1 MPIRT
6 PRSGRRW
13 PRDVASTAE
22 PGRAVLWG
30 RASGA
35 GPSPEWMVRH
45 TLTPGDLRDLR
56 VETIKSNVDLEDSPI
71 LMNISWILR
80 ADASIRL
87 LKATKICVMGKSHFQ
102 SYSCIR
108 CNYTQAFQTQTRPS
122 GGKWTFSYIGF
133 PVELNTVYFI
143 GAHNIPNAN
152 MNEDGPSMAVNFTSP
167 GCLDHVMK
175 YKKKCIEAGSL
186 WKPNITACK
195 RSANTVEVNFTTSP
209 LGDRYMALIQSTAVI
224 GTSYVSE
231 ELTRT
236 SVVVHVTGESE
247 GAVVQLT
254 PYFHTCG
261 NDCIRQRGT
270 VVQCPQTGVSSPQ
283 DHDRSVLG
291 GWLPLLLSALLVAT
305 WVLVAGIYLIWRHE
319 RIKKTSFST
328 TTLLPSIKVLV
339 VYPSEI
345 CFHHTVCYF
354 TEFLQNRCRSEVILE
369 KWQKKKIAEMGPVQ
383 WLTTQKQAADK
394 VIFLLSNGNTT
405 CDGNCDEK
413 EGGPCESSRDLFHLA
428 FNLFCSDLRS
438 QAHLHKYVVVYF
450 REGDIADSYRALS
463 VCPTYRLTKDATG
476 FCAELL
482 RAKQHVSVGR
492 RSRAC
497 HYSCCSL

>member
-6 PRSGRRW
+6 PRGGGRW

-22 PGRAVLWG
+22 PGRAVLGG

-45 TLTPGDLRDLR
+45 TLTPGDLRDLQ
-56 VETIKSNVDLEDSPI
+56 VETIKSNVDLEDSSI

-80 ADASIRL
+80 AD
-87 LKATKICVMGKSHFQ
+87 
-102 SYSCIR
+102 
-108 CNYTQAFQTQTRPS
+108 
-122 GGKWTFSYIGF
+122 
-133 PVELNTVYFI
+133 
-143 GAHNIPNAN
+143 
-152 MNEDGPSMAVNFTSP
+152 

-195 RSANTVEVNFTTSP
+195 RSANMVEVNFTTSP

-231 ELTRT
+231 KELTRT

-283 DHDRSVLG
+283 DHDRSVLR

-394 VIFLLSNGNTT
+394 VIFLLSNDSTT
-405 CDGNCDEK
+405 CDGNCDK
-413 EGGPCESSRDLFHLA
+413 KGGPCENSQDLFHLA

-450 REGDIADSYRALS
+450 REGDITDSYRALS

-482 RAKQHVSVGR
+482 RAKQRVSVGR
-492 RSRAC
+492 RPRAC
-497 HYSCCSL
+497 RYSCCSL

>member
-6 PRSGRRW
+6 PRGGGRW

-22 PGRAVLWG
+22 PGRAVLGG

-45 TLTPGDLRDLR
+45 TLTPGDLRDLQ
-56 VETIKSNVDLEDSPI
+56 VETIKSNVDLEDSSI

-195 RSANTVEVNFTTSP
+195 RSANMVEVNFTTSP

-231 ELTRT
+231 
-236 SVVVHVTGESE
+236 
-247 GAVVQLT
+247 LT

-270 VVQCPQTGVSSPQ
+270 VVQCPQTAVSSPQ
-283 DHDRSVLG
+283 D
-291 GWLPLLLSALLVAT
+291 
-305 WVLVAGIYLIWRHE
+305 HE

-394 VIFLLSNGNTT
+394 VIFLLSNDSTT
-405 CDGNCDEK
+405 CDGNCDK
-413 EGGPCESSRDLFHLA
+413 EGGPCENSQDLFHLA

-450 REGDIADSYRALS
+450 REGDITDSYRALS

-482 RAKQHVSVGR
+482 RAKQRVSVGR

-497 HYSCCSL
+497 RYSCCSL

>member
-1 MPIRT
+1 MCMK
-6 PRSGRRW
+6 G
-13 PRDVASTAE
+13 
-22 PGRAVLWG
+22 
-30 RASGA
+30 
-35 GPSPEWMVRH
+35 
-45 TLTPGDLRDLR
+45 TLG
-56 VETIKSNVDLEDSPI
+56 I
-71 LMNISWILR
+71 
-80 ADASIRL
+80 
-87 LKATKICVMGKSHFQ
+87 
-102 SYSCIR
+102 
-108 CNYTQAFQTQTRPS
+108 
-122 GGKWTFSYIGF
+122 FS
-133 PVELNTVYFI
+133 
-143 GAHNIPNAN
+143 
-152 MNEDGPSMAVNFTSP
+152 
-167 GCLDHVMK
+167 
-175 YKKKCIEAGSL
+175 SL
-186 WKPNITACK
+186 
-195 RSANTVEVNFTTSP
+195 
-209 LGDRYMALIQSTAVI
+209 
-224 GTSYVSE
+224 
-231 ELTRT
+231 
-236 SVVVHVTGESE
+236 
-247 GAVVQLT
+247 AVVT
-254 PYFHTCG
+254 PLMLS
-261 NDCIRQRGT
+261 QRALARGHLSAM
-270 VVQCPQTGVSSPQ
+270 VSTGVKACYLLCR
-283 DHDRSVLG
+283 DDIM
-291 GWLPLLLSALLVAT
+291 LLSPT
-305 WVLVAGIYLIWRHE
+305 E

-383 WLTTQKQAADK
+383 WLTTQKEAADK

-492 RSRAC
+492 RSRTC

>member
-1 MPIRT
+1 MK
-6 PRSGRRW
+6 G
-13 PRDVASTAE
+13 
-22 PGRAVLWG
+22 
-30 RASGA
+30 
-35 GPSPEWMVRH
+35 
-45 TLTPGDLRDLR
+45 TLG
-56 VETIKSNVDLEDSPI
+56 I
-71 LMNISWILR
+71 
-80 ADASIRL
+80 
-87 LKATKICVMGKSHFQ
+87 
-102 SYSCIR
+102 
-108 CNYTQAFQTQTRPS
+108 
-122 GGKWTFSYIGF
+122 FS
-133 PVELNTVYFI
+133 
-143 GAHNIPNAN
+143 
-152 MNEDGPSMAVNFTSP
+152 
-167 GCLDHVMK
+167 
-175 YKKKCIEAGSL
+175 SL
-186 WKPNITACK
+186 
-195 RSANTVEVNFTTSP
+195 
-209 LGDRYMALIQSTAVI
+209 
-224 GTSYVSE
+224 
-231 ELTRT
+231 
-236 SVVVHVTGESE
+236 
-247 GAVVQLT
+247 AVVT
-254 PYFHTCG
+254 PLMLS
-261 NDCIRQRGT
+261 QRALARGHLSAM
-270 VVQCPQTGVSSPQ
+270 VSTGVKACYLLCR
-283 DHDRSVLG
+283 DDIM
-291 GWLPLLLSALLVAT
+291 LLSPT
-305 WVLVAGIYLIWRHE
+305 E

-492 RSRAC
+492 RSRTC